1 MTANANNQ
9 RVDATVVAMSVAASI
24 YVWTIVTPA
33 GSGIGPFEPLVASL
47 TTMAPAEVMAIRGK
61 RIRIHTVRP
70 GDTIDTLSRQ
80 MAYPDFQR
88 DRFVTLNGITT
99 NEPLRPG
106 MLVKL
111 VVTG

>member
-1 MTANANNQ
+1 
-9 RVDATVVAMSVAASI
+9 
-24 YVWTIVTPA
+24 
-33 GSGIGPFEPLVASL
+33 
-47 TTMAPAEVMAIRGK
+47 MAPAEVMAIRGK
-61 RIRIHTVRP
+61 RIRIHTVRG

-80 MAYPDFQR
+80 MAYSDFQR
-88 DRFVTLNGITT
+88 DRFVTLNGLTA